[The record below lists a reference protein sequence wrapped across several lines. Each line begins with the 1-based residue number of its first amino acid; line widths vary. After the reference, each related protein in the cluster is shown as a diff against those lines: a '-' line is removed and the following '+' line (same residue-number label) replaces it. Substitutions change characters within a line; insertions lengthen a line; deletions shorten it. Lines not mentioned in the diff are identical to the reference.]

1 MEGVSMTDSPSD
13 GAFDFG
19 STKLVSPADFDLAA
33 QSLARLVVEAGAIVM
48 DVFAAARIE
57 TKFKD
62 DRSPVCEADERAE
75 AFLLER
81 LAQCAPQLPVV
92 AEESAARGELPSHE
106 GAFLLVDP
114 LDGTKEFIARGR
126 EFSVNV
132 ALIVDRAP
140 RAGAIY
146 APALGLLWFGGSCA
160 YAARVEPGAPLPAR
174 ALWRVLHT
182 RKASPEGWVALVSRS
197 HLDDETRSFLARH
210 RIKESRDEASSIK
223 FCHLAEGN
231 ADVYPRF
238 GPTMEWDVAAGDAI
252 LRAAGGMVLTPARG
266 AFLYGKSESAYRNGP
281 FIAWG
286 DPSSATDS

>member
-1 MEGVSMTDSPSD
+1 MEGVSMIDSPSE
-13 GAFDFG
+13 GACDFG

-33 QSLARLVVEAGAIVM
+33 QILAGLVVEAGAIVM
-48 DVFAAARIE
+48 DVFAAASIK

-75 AFLLER
+75 AFLLQR
-81 LAQCAPQLPVV
+81 LAQCAPQLPVI

-114 LDGTKEFIARGR
+114 LDGTKEFVAHGH

-132 ALIVDRAP
+132 ALIVSGAP

-146 APALGLLWFGGSCA
+146 APALGLLWFGGSQA
-160 YAARVEPGAPLPAR
+160 FSARVEPGAPLPAR
-174 ALWRVLHT
+174 ALWRELRT
-182 RKASPEGWVALVSRS
+182 RKPSPQGLVALVSRS
-197 HLDDETRSFLARH
+197 HLDDETRAFLARH
-210 RIKESRDEASSIK
+210 NIRESRDEASSIK
-223 FCHLAEGN
+223 FCHLAEGS

-252 LRAAGGMVLTPARG
+252 LRAAGGIVLTPIRG
-266 AFLYGKSESAYRNGP
+266 AFLYGKSDSAYCNGP